1 MADTMKKAWKQFHL
15 GAMVMNCCML
25 ALGLLMAGLYII
37 VGGIQNFY
45 LIYCISKAVK
55 AVRNNKIVDVEWNV
69 VG

>member
-1 MADTMKKAWKQFHL
+1 METISFRGD
-15 GAMVMNCCML
+15 GDE
-25 ALGLLMAGLYII
+25 LLHVGIGTFDGDMAGLYII

>member
-1 MADTMKKAWKQFHL
+1 MADAMKKAWKQFRL
-15 GAMVMNCCML
+15 GAIVMNCCML
-25 ALGLLMAGLYII
+25 ALMVLVGITLI

-55 AVRNNKIVDVEWNV
+55 AARNNKIVDVEWNV